1 MSGTAEFKTRSLRAD
16 FILLCVPV
24 ITLVLVARGAI
35 QYVNEREQLT
45 ATQAAAIDGAA
56 ARLAVSLPTTV
67 WTLVK
72 DQAAVQM
79 TGEMAIPD
87 IEAIVV
93 RADDGSVFSGVLR
106 RGGQV
111 VPLQASFTPP
121 NGALSRVFE
130 IRWEKKQIAQGEIF
144 FVQDLLVKRLNGLLL
159 GTLADTLIV
168 DAILGV
174 LLLLVV
180 SSMVTRPI
188 RTLTQATREIA
199 RTGDLDQAVAITSR
213 NEVGVLADS
222 FRELVHKL
230 KKKTEEAESI
240 AAGDLTVDIAVA
252 SERDAFGKAFQ
263 KMARELQS
271 LVGQLR
277 DAAARVATG
286 SGEISAASQT
296 LSQGATAQAASLEEI
311 SSSSAEVGSQAR
323 SSADNAG
330 QADELVTAAR
340 RAAQKGDTQ
349 MKSMVGAMKEIDSS
363 SQQIAKIIKVI
374 DDIAFQTNLLA
385 LNAAVEAARAG
396 KHGKG
401 FAVVAEEVRNLAGR
415 SAKAARE
422 TAELIEGAAK
432 KAGNGLAVANSTQE
446 VFDEIVENVGK
457 AAKIIGEIAAAVREQ
472 AQGISQISD
481 GLGQIDQVALRNT
494 ASAEQTASAAKELS
508 ANAAHVRELLR
519 RFKVG
524 NLQDGGDE
532 ASKPAARSGYRELS
546 FDSNRENGIAPV

>member
-1 MSGTAEFKTRSLRAD
+1 MSGTAEYKVRSLRAD

-35 QYVNEREQLT
+35 QYVNERAQLT
-45 ATQAAAIDGAA
+45 AMQTASIDGAA
-56 ARLAVSLPTTV
+56 ARLSVSLPTTV

-72 DQAAVQM
+72 AQAATQM
-79 TGEMAIPD
+79 TGEMAISD
-87 IEAIVV
+87 INAIVV

-106 RGGQV
+106 QGDQV
-111 VPLQASFTPP
+111 IPLPASFAPP
-121 NGALSRVFE
+121 AGARSKVFE
-130 IRWEKKQIAQGEIF
+130 IRWENKQIAQGEIF
-144 FVQDLLVKRLNGLLL
+144 FVQDLLVKRLQERLV
-159 GTLADTLIV
+159 GTLVDTLIV

-174 LLLLVV
+174 LLLLAV

-199 RTGDLDQAVAITSR
+199 RTGDLDQVVAIVSR

-222 FRELVHKL
+222 FRELVQKL
-230 KKKTEEAESI
+230 KKKTKEAEAI

-252 SERDAFGKAFQ
+252 SERDAFGRAFQ
-263 KMARELQS
+263 EMVRELRR

-286 SGEISAASQT
+286 SGEISDASQA
-296 LSQGATAQAASLEEI
+296 LSQGASEQSASLEEI
-311 SSSSAEVGSQAR
+311 SSSSAEVGSQAK

-330 QADELVTAAR
+330 QADHLVAAAR
-340 RAAQKGDTQ
+340 RAAQKGDAQ
-349 MKSMVGAMKEIDSS
+349 MKSMVGAMQEIDSS
-363 SQQIAKIIKVI
+363 SQQVAKIIKVI

-401 FAVVAEEVRNLAGR
+401 FAVVAEEVRSLAGR

-422 TAELIEGAAK
+422 TAELIEGAAE
-432 KAGNGLAVANSTQE
+432 KAGNGLAAANGTQQ
-446 VFDEIVENVGK
+446 VFDEIVENVTK
-457 AAKIIGEIAAAVREQ
+457 AADIIGEITAAVREQ
-472 AQGISQISD
+472 AQGISQISE
-481 GLGQIDQVALRNT
+481 GLGQIDKVALRNT

-508 ANAAHVRELLR
+508 GNADHVRELLR

-524 NLQDGGDE
+524 NLQHGGE
-532 ASKPAARSGYRELS
+532 EESGPGLSGYRERGL
-546 FDSNRENGIAPV
+546 DSNRDDGIARE